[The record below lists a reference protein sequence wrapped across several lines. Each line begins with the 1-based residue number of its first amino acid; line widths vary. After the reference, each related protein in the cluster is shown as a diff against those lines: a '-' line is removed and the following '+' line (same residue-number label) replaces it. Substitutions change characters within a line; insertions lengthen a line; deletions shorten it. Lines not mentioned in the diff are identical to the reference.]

1 MNQAQ
6 ASTLNPFAGSH
17 PVTASAAEVEAAV
30 RAADASL
37 RAFAYYRARYGQRG
51 RLFGRSDGAW
61 LVGLCHGGD
70 DAHVHE
76 QVLWLGRVLAS
87 RGMPRWLLERHL
99 EVLHRELVRA
109 SPPHAGRYA
118 VLLDAARMLARR
130 REARIPAAEAAALAD
145 AFLARADPTGAE
157 GLPEMGRILVAAAAD
172 EADGIVNAVSSVAAW
187 AADGSRFS
195 GRWTAAVE
203 DTLSVARSRCSSSSR
218 T

>member
-37 RAFAYYRARYGQRG
+37 RAFAYYRARYGHRG

-70 DAHVHE
+70 EEHVHE

-99 EVLHRELVRA
+99 EGLHRELVRA
-109 SPPHAGRYA
+109 SPPHAARYA
-118 VLLDAARMLARR
+118 LLLDAARMLGRR

-157 GLPEMGRILVAAAAD
+157 GLPEMGLVLVAATAD
-172 EADGIVNAVSSVAAW
+172 EADGIVNAVSSVEAW
-187 AADGSRFS
+187 AADGARFS

-203 DTLSVARSRCSSSSR
+203 DTLSAARSRCSSSSR